1 MRLVIADTSP
11 LFYLLTIGHIDLLPQ
26 LFGTV
31 LVPDAVQAELSHP
44 AAPTTVRVWATE
56 LPSWVKVETVTELDD
71 AALRPL
77 GAGERSAIILALTK
91 HADLILIDERRGT
104 QVALSKGFEVA
115 GTLGILALASRR
127 RLIQLDNAF
136 TQLKRTNFRFRQEMM
151 DELLE
156 RDKDLRSQE
165 P

>member
-77 GAGERSAIILALTK
+77 GAGERCAIILALTK
-91 HADLILIDERRGT
+91 HADLILIDEREAHRWRSVRGSRWPERW
-104 QVALSKGFEVA
+104 ASWPWPRAA
-115 GTLGILALASRR
+115 G
-127 RLIQLDNAF
+127 
-136 TQLKRTNFRFRQEMM
+136 
-151 DELLE
+151 
-156 RDKDLRSQE
+156 
-165 P
+165 